1 MDELRIDVRPFGPPD
16 RRAVVLP
23 VPWRALRRESVIRG
37 DDGALYVIVRSGW
50 GRAGHW
56 SLTLVCGPWREQI
69 EGSADDPAEV
79 LLPGAVVAAIELCR
93 AQLGARLIAA
103 YRTESGGDAPDLI
116 WRGET
121 TGDGAG

>member
-1 MDELRIDVRPFGPPD
+1 MDELRPYGPPD

-37 DDGALYVIVRSGW
+37 DDGALYLVARSGW
-50 GRAGHW
+50 GRAGAW

-69 EGSADDPAEV
+69 EGGADDAAEV
-79 LLPGAVVAAIELCR
+79 LLPGAVVAAVALLR
-93 AQLGARLIAA
+93 AQLGARLIAVT
-103 YRTESGGDAPDLI
+103 RDESGGDAPDLI

-121 TGDGAG
+121 TGDGTG